1 MIFFA
6 VEAYTPETMF
16 EDLPNE
22 LIEFILSSYLSYEEL
37 ENVSLNERL
46 KFIAGAAILKRARK
60 SKNLYHELLINFN
73 RFKTRRIVISMVMH
87 FDSCL
92 FYFQVQIF

>member
-1 MIFFA
+1 ML
-6 VEAYTPETMF
+6 

-46 KFIAGAAILKRARK
+46 KFIADSAILKRARK
-60 SKNLYHELLINFN
+60 SKNFYHELLIPFNYSNFN
-73 RFKTRRIVISMVMH
+73 RKV
-87 FDSCL
+87 L
-92 FYFQVQIF
+92 